1 MIAFKR
7 EVYARE
13 ATEGVIVT
21 KNFFKEE
28 DMKRQQLTA
37 VLLSAVLSISI
48 CLPSAC
54 VSAWAAEDMAE
65 EQTTEQIQETGED
78 ELPDEE
84 VSGEEAVFGEE
95 ISGEEETISE
105 EAAGEEVSD
114 EEAASIEES
123 SDGEGI
129 GEAVSGEHAADE
141 EISGEEPAGEEISG
155 EEAGGGENIVSG
167 DTVSGEEVSGEVAGG
182 GENIV
187 SGDTVSGEET
197 SGEEAG
203 AEETV
208 SEDAAFGEE
217 DGGET
222 REGFAAWLSGFDE
235 DKYSAWQSPEPIP
248 YGDKVVSLGE
258 TYTLNIETET
268 NDGRN
273 LYFQWYQGENWDEL
287 IEGATSPS
295 LDAVMYVADGWNPFL
310 CRVTDDYNN
319 MIEIRCLVYAWD
331 PGAGGGGEGGEI
343 PSDATPIGIGNPG
356 TATFTEEARWVTFSF
371 TPETDGDY
379 TFYAESDYDTHAYLK
394 DGNGKKLVYKSDGG
408 EGENFKFS
416 YYLYAGTEYFLDV
429 AEMNSEDCSCTVY
442 VEEGKYTGGSGE
454 DSNLRA
460 WAVGHEEVSS
470 DAWQNLS
477 EWEGSENLQIGDSYR
492 IQIMAETRDGSEPT
506 FQWYQ
511 NHKLLQGATSPTFD
525 AVIYQSSWNYF
536 ICKVRDTQGNLV
548 EIFCAIYGN
557 GDEDQNHE
565 RNLSAWIVGH
575 EDLKDDNPQT
585 IDDWGEGPFYI
596 GDTVTLQAEAETQD
610 GSTPLVQWYKGYPEE
625 ENPIEGAN
633 SLIYEALLDQEW
645 NVYTCCIQDDYGN
658 QVTLECCISVQTM
671 EGNLK
676 AWEAGHEGESGNTW
690 QDLYDWEGVGSLHIG
705 DTYNIQILAETQDG
719 SEPTFQWYQNEEP
732 IEGATAPAFEAV
744 MFREGDNSFK
754 CVVTDRYGNTVN
766 INCHFNVETDMRQGA
781 VPLTIGTPATATF
794 SEEARWVPFIFTPE
808 TDGRY
813 VFYAE
818 SDYDTLAD
826 LYDGNDSEIGW
837 YNDGGEGR
845 NFRFTAR
852 LNAGE
857 EYLLQVS
864 EMNSEDCSCTVHVE
878 QFIPAI
884 VNGMEL
890 YGDASVLEDGSVQLT
905 PDEEYKTGSVWLP
918 EPVDTQDGLTATF
931 SWFSDGSGGE
941 GMTMMFSGEKDI
953 GDSEGNLGFVN
964 GATGVEFDRNE
975 DAEYSRKHI
984 GIIRESAFNHVS
996 FKEYEKVGDSQ
1007 WHQASIL
1014 YKPGYLVA
1022 FVDGEEVIHA
1032 VDITLPEQVYFGA
1045 SAANSDLGGRH
1056 MVKDLAVSAGSNDF
1070 PDTDG
1075 WENEVPPTYNITF
1088 NAMGGYFYQWDD
1100 EAGDYIEAPSMTVS
1114 EYESFQYCL
1123 GHYVPGAPDG
1133 KVFSGWSLT
1142 EDGEIV
1148 DPGKVIEL
1156 NRNTEYF
1163 AVWVDNCTITFEAG
1177 QYGYYEVWQ
1186 WNEETEMSEY
1196 AQVPATTYEIGKG
1209 GAFVRENYL
1218 APTPKDDSKVFVGWS
1233 LTSDGEPITEDG
1245 FTINGDITL
1254 YAVWGDPC
1262 AVTWDANGSFISI
1275 QVYDEESGEWYDEL
1289 VRSNTEKLWKGAII
1303 QFDQVKTPEDYSEST
1318 QFAGWALSPEGEPV
1332 SSGSYTITGD
1342 ITFYAIWR
1350 EYSQQKEITAENVTL
1365 APDALVYNGEEQK
1378 PVVTVSLD
1386 GSNLTEGT
1394 DYSVEYS
1401 SNINA
1406 GNDTAVVKVVG
1417 KGDYTGEVIKTFSIA
1432 KADQTITASDLSLTF
1447 PNGGKITAS
1456 GNKGK
1461 LTYTSSN
1468 TAVAEVDASGNV
1480 TAKGA
1485 GTAAITI
1492 KAAGTDNYNEAAKE
1506 ITVTIAKASQTITAS
1521 DLSLTFPKS
1530 GKITVSG
1537 NEGELTYTSSK
1548 TSVAEVDASGN
1559 VTAKGAGTATI
1570 TIKAAETA
1578 NYNAASKQVTV
1589 TIAKAKQTITASNLS
1604 MTFPKSG
1611 KITVSGNKGKLT
1623 YTSSKTSVV
1632 TVDASGNVKAKGAG
1646 TATITIKAAATSNY
1660 NAASKQITVTVAKA
1674 AQSITTKAKASSVAV
1689 GKTVAVTTTGAQG
1702 KVTYKTSDT
1711 AIATVN
1717 ASTGVVTARK
1727 VGTVKITATAAATSN
1742 YKAASKTVTIKV
1754 VPAATKSL
1762 KAENLAKGIKV
1773 TWAKVT
1779 GANGYYIYRNSSKVK
1794 TITSGAT
1801 VKWTD
1806 TAANNNGTK
1815 YVYKVVAK
1823 AATGASTLSKSL
1835 TTYKVTAPAITSAL
1849 NSVTKKAA
1857 VSWGKNA
1864 KATGYEIQ
1872 YSLSS
1877 SFSSPKKV
1885 TITSNATVK
1894 TTLSSLTVGKTYY
1907 IRIRAYKTVSS
1918 TKYYSNWSAAKT
1930 VKISK

>member
-1 MIAFKR
+1 
-7 EVYARE
+7 
-13 ATEGVIVT
+13 
-21 KNFFKEE
+21 
-28 DMKRQQLTA
+28 MKRQQLTA

-54 VSAWAAEDMAE
+54 VNAWAAEGMAE
-65 EQTTEQIQETGED
+65 EQMTEQMQETGEND
-78 ELPDEE
+78 LPGVEA
-84 VSGEEAVFGEE
+84 SGGEAVSGEE
-95 ISGEEETISE
+95 ISGEEEIISE
-105 EAAGEEVSD
+105 EAAGEETITG
-114 EEAASIEES
+114 EEAAGEEVP
-123 SDGEGI
+123 GEEVP
-129 GEAVSGEHAADE
+129 GEEAAGEKSAGEEEIISEEPALSG
-141 EISGEEPAGEEISG
+141 EISGEEV
-155 EEAGGGENIVSG
+155 GGGENIVSG
-167 DTVSGEEVSGEVAGG
+167 DTVSGEE
-182 GENIV
+182 IP
-187 SGDTVSGEET
+187 GEEVDV
-197 SGEEAG
+197 
-203 AEETV
+203 EETV
-208 SEDAAFGEE
+208 SEDAAFGED

-222 REGFAAWLSGFDE
+222 REGFAAWLRGYDE
-235 DKYSAWQSPEPIP
+235 DKYSVWQSPEPVP
-248 YGDKVVSLGE
+248 YGEQTVSLGE

-268 NDGRN
+268 NDGRD
-273 LYFQWYQGENWDEL
+273 LYFQWYQGENEDEL
-287 IEGATSPS
+287 IEGATSSS
-295 LDAVMYVADGWNPFL
+295 LDAVMYVADNWNHFL

-331 PGAGGGGEGGEI
+331 PGAGGEGGGGEI
-343 PSDATPIGIGNPG
+343 PSNATPIGIGNPG
-356 TATFTEEARWVTFSF
+356 TATFTEEARWVAFSF

-454 DSNLRA
+454 DRNLRA

-585 IDDWGEGPFYI
+585 IEDWGEGPFFI

-658 QVTLECCISVQTM
+658 QVSMECCFRAHAV
-671 EGNLK
+671 EGNLA
-676 AWEAGHEGESGNTW
+676 AWEAGHEWEIGNTW
-690 QDLYDWEGVGSLHIG
+690 QELYDWEGVGSLHIG

-719 SEPTFQWYQNEEP
+719 SEPTFQWYQNGEL
-732 IEGATAPAFEAV
+732 IEGATAPSFEAV
-744 MFREGDNSFK
+744 MSQGGENTFK
-754 CVVTDRYGNTVN
+754 CVVTDRYSNTVT
-766 INCHFNVETDMRQGA
+766 IYCHFNVEYDMRQGA
-781 VPLTIGTPATATF
+781 VPLTVGTPATATF

-813 VFYAE
+813 VFYTE
-818 SDYDTLAD
+818 SDYNTHAY
-826 LYDGNDSEIGW
+826 LYDGSDSEMGW
-837 YNDGGEGR
+837 YDDGGEGG
-845 NFRFTAR
+845 NFRFTAK

-857 EYLLQVS
+857 EYLLNVA

-878 QFIPAI
+878 EYVPTI

-941 GMTMMFSGEKDI
+941 GMTMMFSGGKDL
-953 GDSEGNLGFVN
+953 GDGGASLGFVN

-984 GIIRESAFNHVS
+984 GIVRENVFNHVS

-1014 YKPGYLVA
+1014 YKPGYLVVC
-1022 FVDGEEVIHA
+1022 VDGEEVIHA

-1045 SAANSDLGGRH
+1045 SAANSGLGGRH

-1075 WENEVPPTYNITF
+1075 WENEVPPSYNITF
-1088 NAMGGYFYQWDD
+1088 NATGGYFYQWDD
-1100 EAGDYIEAPSMTVS
+1100 EAGDYIQAPSMTVS
-1114 EYESFQYCL
+1114 GYESSRHYL
-1123 GHYVPGAPDG
+1123 SNYVPEAPDG

-1142 EDGEIV
+1142 EDGETV
-1148 DPGKVIEL
+1148 DPGEAIEL
-1156 NRNTEYF
+1156 NQNTEYF
-1163 AVWVDNCTITFEAG
+1163 AVWADYCTITFEAG

-1186 WNEETEMSEY
+1186 WNEETETSEY
-1196 AQVPATTYEIGKG
+1196 AQVPSNIEGIGKG
-1209 GAFVRENYL
+1209 ETFVSEKYL
-1218 APTPKDDSKVFVGWS
+1218 SPTPKDDSKVFVGWS

-1245 FTINGDITL
+1245 FKINGDITL
-1254 YAVWGDPC
+1254 YAVWGDAC
-1262 AVTWDANGSFISI
+1262 TVTWDANGGFY
-1275 QVYDEESGEWYDEL
+1275 VEEYYDEEDYYSYDVYSIQERVGKGKVVNFKN
-1289 VRSNTEKLWKGAII
+1289 VRTPDTYEEEKH
-1303 QFDQVKTPEDYSEST
+1303 FS
-1318 QFAGWALSPEGEPV
+1318 GWALDPAGKPL
-1332 SSGSYTITGD
+1332 SSDSYTITED
-1342 ITFYAIWR
+1342 ITFYAIWDTGT
-1350 EYSQQKEITAENVTL
+1350 STPVKEITAENVTL
-1365 APDALVYNGEEQK
+1365 ASDTLVYNGEEQK
-1378 PVVTVSLD
+1378 PAVTVAWE
-1386 GSNLTEGT
+1386 GSTLTEGT

-1406 GNDTAVVKVVG
+1406 GIDTAVVKVAG
-1417 KGDYTGEVIKTFSIA
+1417 KGDYTGEVIKTFSIAKADQTITASDLSLTYPESGKITVSRNEGDLSFTSSDTSIAGVDESGNVTAKGAGTAEITIKAAATANYNEVEKKVTVTIA

-1468 TAVAEVDASGNV
+1468 TAVAAVDASGNVTAKGAGTATITIKAAATSNYNAASEQVTVTIAKAKQTITASNLSLTFPKSGKITASGNEGKLTYTSSKTSVATVDASGNV

-1492 KAAGTDNYNEAAKE
+1492 KAA
-1506 ITVTIAKASQTITAS
+1506 
-1521 DLSLTFPKS
+1521 
-1530 GKITVSG
+1530 
-1537 NEGELTYTSSK
+1537 
-1548 TSVAEVDASGN
+1548 
-1559 VTAKGAGTATI
+1559 
-1570 TIKAAETA
+1570 
-1578 NYNAASKQVTV
+1578 
-1589 TIAKAKQTITASNLS
+1589 
-1604 MTFPKSG
+1604 
-1611 KITVSGNKGKLT
+1611 
-1623 YTSSKTSVV
+1623 
-1632 TVDASGNVKAKGAG
+1632 
-1646 TATITIKAAATSNY
+1646 ATSNY
-1660 NAASKQITVTVAKA
+1660 KAASKQITVTVAKA

-1702 KVTYKTSDT
+1702 KVSYKTSDT

-1801 VKWTD
+1801 VTWTD
-1806 TAANNNGTK
+1806 TAANTNGTK

-1823 AATGASTLSKSL
+1823 ASTGASTLSKSL
-1835 TTYKVTAPAITSAL
+1835 TTYKVTAPVIAYAL
-1849 NSVTKKAA
+1849 NSVSKKAA
-1857 VSWGKNA
+1857 VSWVKNA

-1872 YSLSS
+1872 CSLSS

-1918 TKYYSNWSAAKT
+1918 TKYYSNWSTAKT